1 MLSDYGLT
9 PSTSRRWTGP
19 VDRYVCGDLLCRAD
33 HQPRKRDQAGA
44 QQGGDGAGVRRQY
57 DLRRRASSR
66 SSWAGAPASWRRRAS
81 ALGRRAAAA
90 MPRPRFPRRGFRGRR
105 PAAAGA
111 NASRRGS
118 PLSPASRPSATGGNR
133 HTRPGQLPA
142 PRQTPRTSAPID
154 SRARSIFSACAAT
167 IRKVFAPHPGMLPTL
182 QALPHQNAPDALAS
196 RSWPGATVI
205 RNVTQYPALTQR
217 PQQPVRVDAEMLALQ
232 PLEQLPRGSPGLGLE
247 PLEDLRRHRRE
258 RVGASAPPL
267 RLLLRPAG
275 RAHFTRVPRRAQ
287 PGEELLQRRRGR
299 RRRHARHVPAGR
311 RNRRRGTRSG
321 TPANP
326 APRPQVGGFTS
337 GLPVVRLP
345 RCRSFASGGHRI

>member
-118 PLSPASRPSATGGNR
+118 PLSPASRPSATGATV
-133 HTRPGQLPA
+133 TRGQGSFQRRGKRLGRARRSTAGPGRSFLPA
-142 PRQTPRTSAPID
+142 RRQSGRF
-154 SRARSIFSACAAT
+154 SRLIQECSRRFRHCLT
-167 IRKVFAPHPGMLPTL
+167 KMLPT
-182 QALPHQNAPDALAS
+182 H
-196 RSWPGATVI
+196 WPVEVG
-205 RNVTQYPALTQR
+205 
-217 PQQPVRVDAEMLALQ
+217 
-232 PLEQLPRGSPGLGLE
+232 
-247 PLEDLRRHRRE
+247 RE
-258 RVGASAPPL
+258 RP
-267 RLLLRPAG
+267 
-275 RAHFTRVPRRAQ
+275 
-287 PGEELLQRRRGR
+287 
-299 RRRHARHVPAGR
+299 
-311 RNRRRGTRSG
+311 
-321 TPANP
+321 
-326 APRPQVGGFTS
+326 
-337 GLPVVRLP
+337 
-345 RCRSFASGGHRI
+345 